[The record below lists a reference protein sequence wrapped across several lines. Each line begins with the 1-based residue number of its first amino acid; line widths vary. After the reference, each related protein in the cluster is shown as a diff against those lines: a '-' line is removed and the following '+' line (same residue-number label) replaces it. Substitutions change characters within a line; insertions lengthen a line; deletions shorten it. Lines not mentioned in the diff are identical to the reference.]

1 MTMTYEDLFYK
12 AGEPSGLPHD
22 PFKSLVVPRP
32 IGWISTQ
39 SKDGVDNI
47 APYSQ
52 FTNVSFD
59 PPTVLFVAHQ
69 SHYKKRFKDTVR
81 NCHETEE
88 FVWNMATYDLREQV
102 NETALETHD
111 DEFEIAGLTKTES
124 KLVKPPRVKE
134 SPVQFECKVHSILR
148 IPGREG
154 SLVGTSDIV
163 IGRVV
168 GIHIKGEAVNA
179 DGLIDVLKLKP
190 IARLGYWQY
199 SAIESVFEMKI
210 PLMPDDVVGMAVLAG
225 NQSKLQE
232 HDPAQIEVKKDE
244 GKEGN

>member
-1 MTMTYEDLFYK
+1 M
-12 AGEPSGLPHD
+12 
-22 PFKSLVVPRP
+22 
-32 IGWISTQ
+32 
-39 SKDGVDNI
+39 
-47 APYSQ
+47 
-52 FTNVSFD
+52 
-59 PPTVLFVAHQ
+59 LFVAHQ

-168 GIHIKGEAVNA
+168 GIHIKGEAVTA

-199 SAIESVFEMKI
+199 SAIESVFDMKV
-210 PLMPDDVVGMAVLAG
+210 PLMSDDVVGMAVLAG

-232 HDPAQIEVKKDE
+232 NDRAQIEVKKDE
-244 GKEGN
+244 GKEEK